1 MNHEKTHQTNPMA
14 PWDPLDALLE
24 LHQVPRSQGLRVSRS
39 QGLKVTGGLGVTGVT
54 GMKVNVI
61 CEAVEVILRV
71 Q

>member
-1 MNHEKTHQTNPMA
+1 MMG
-14 PWDPLDALLE
+14 
-24 LHQVPRSQGLRVSRS
+24 R
-39 QGLKVTGGLGVTGVT
+39 LGVTGVT

>member
-1 MNHEKTHQTNPMA
+1 MR
-14 PWDPLDALLE
+14 
-24 LHQVPRSQGLRVSRS
+24 PRDLFRGPRRAM
-39 QGLKVTGGLGVTGVT
+39 GGWGLGVTGVT

>member
-1 MNHEKTHQTNPMA
+1 MM
-14 PWDPLDALLE
+14 
-24 LHQVPRSQGLRVSRS
+24 LRTMIMIV
-39 QGLKVTGGLGVTGVT
+39 VVIVMIIVMVMVMVTGVT